1 MATHMAPCERESFC
15 LVSRRKGGQALPESR
30 QSFEVA
36 EARTFGLVNLA
47 FSRQTGLRSASI
59 CLPEFKIFQDFKS
72 FKIFLDS

>member
-1 MATHMAPCERESFC
+1 MQTFGGKDVAIHIGPCERASFC
-15 LVSRRKGGQALPESR
+15 LVSRRKGGEALPESR

-59 CLPEFKIFQDFKS
+59 CLLIN
-72 FKIFLDS
+72 

>member
-1 MATHMAPCERESFC
+1 MQTFGGKDVAIHIAAYERASFC
-15 LVSRRKGGQALPESR
+15 QVGRRKGGEALPESR

-59 CLPEFKIFQDFKS
+59 CLLINRRS
-72 FKIFLDS
+72 